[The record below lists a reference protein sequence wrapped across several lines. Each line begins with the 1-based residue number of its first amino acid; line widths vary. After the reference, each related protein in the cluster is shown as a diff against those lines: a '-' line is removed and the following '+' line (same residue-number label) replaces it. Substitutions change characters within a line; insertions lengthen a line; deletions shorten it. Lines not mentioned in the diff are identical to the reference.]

1 VSEREPAS
9 WLTIERGWTVVA
21 GDGTEVGKVDEIVGD
36 SIADIFDGL
45 TVKTG
50 TLAAPRYVPAE
61 QVGEITPGRVELT
74 LSPAEID
81 ELGEYEPPQPEE
93 RILPETASWTERI
106 AGFFRRGL
114 GRRP

>member
-21 GDGTEVGKVDEIVGD
+21 ADGSEVGKVEEIVGD
-36 SIADIFDGL
+36 STADIFDGL

-50 TLAAPRYVPAE
+50 TFAAARYVPAE
-61 QVGEITPGRVELT
+61 QVSEITPGRVELT
-74 LSPAEID
+74 LSPAEV
-81 ELGEYEPPQPEE
+81 ERLGEYEPPRPEE

-106 AGFFRRGL
+106 ASFFRRWL
-114 GRRP
+114 GPRA